1 MFGSRDRHSRPC
13 ISFVRTVPYFISLFP
28 PLIISRSHPP
38 GLSSFG
44 AMSMLPPPPRC
55 VMCGEAPA
63 EEVPAWEGLWIHAG
77 RPPMILEGSNMHRVR
92 ATGLYLSTFS
102 HTEYHGLWRQPRSSV
117 TESTMEIFFR
127 YYSPSE
133 ILIKVCLTWNTD
145 YDCWVWAVPVVGT
158 DRHWIKAM
166 LIPMVKNMKKFIL
179 AQAPPG
185 WQTGTPIYQHGNHIQ
200 HIPSMVTI
208 SQHGNHIPS
217 SPSSP
222 LSIATAT
229 PPPTSPNST
238 TSQYW
243 TILPG
248 QMSTLLS
255 SFECPT
261 PID

>member
-1 MFGSRDRHSRPC
+1 
-13 ISFVRTVPYFISLFP
+13 
-28 PLIISRSHPP
+28 
-38 GLSSFG
+38 
-44 AMSMLPPPPRC
+44 
-55 VMCGEAPA
+55 
-63 EEVPAWEGLWIHAG
+63 
-77 RPPMILEGSNMHRVR
+77 MHRVK
-92 ATGLYLSTFS
+92 ATSFYHNTFS
-102 HTEYHGLWRQPRSSV
+102 HTEYHGLWRQR
-117 TESTMEIFFR
+117 ESHMEVFWR